1 MEDAFLSGVSF
12 EIRVYAVMDQDDLDV
27 SHGPLQPLFNN
38 FCHTSELGNTK
49 TYPFPHARNT
59 SNDFQI
65 AFCCAS
71 HTLREDLRGACGM

>member
-12 EIRVYAVMDQDDLDV
+12 EIRVYAVMDQDDLDF
-27 SHGPLQPLFNN
+27 SRGPLQPLFNN
-38 FCHTSELGNTK
+38 FCHTSELGNT
-49 TYPFPHARNT
+49 HARNT